1 MGEIPAIMDQ
11 ANLLIEPSDPAA
23 IVDAI
28 STFTADAELRE
39 KLDAKARKRAVT
51 VQDNRLYARQIL
63 ELWQR
68 ASYA

>member
-11 ANLLIEPSDPAA
+11 ANLLIVPSDPAA

-28 STFTADAELRE
+28 SPFTADAELRE

-51 VQDNRLYARQIL
+51 VQDNRLYARHIL